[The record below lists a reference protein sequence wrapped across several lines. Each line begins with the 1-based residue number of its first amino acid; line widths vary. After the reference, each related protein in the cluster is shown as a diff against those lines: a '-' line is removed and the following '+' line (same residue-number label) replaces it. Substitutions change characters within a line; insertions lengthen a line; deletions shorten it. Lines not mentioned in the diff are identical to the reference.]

1 MPFKLSRI
9 KKKDLILWVLIL
21 IPYLLLIPAALWY
34 FHKIDNIANA
44 SFIIINKAEMTL
56 SLYNYRGELIQ
67 KSGVATGKNFGS
79 KQSVG
84 DLKTPE
90 GTFNIASIEDASN
103 WSHDF
108 KDDSLG
114 VINNA
119 YGPYFIRLNVPNQKG
134 IGIHGT
140 RDEKSIGSR
149 ASEGCIRMKNEDIL
163 QLVTKIKTN
172 CVVVITPGK
181 EDIKENNK
189 DSNPKLVESSPKI
202 NVVKA
207 TKKPL
212 LQQTKKSEKR

>member
-9 KKKDLILWVLIL
+9 KRKDLILWVLIL
-21 IPYLLLIPAALWY
+21 MPYLLLIPAALWY

-56 SLYNYRGELIQ
+56 SLYNYKGELIQ

-90 GTFNIASIEDASN
+90 GTFTIASIEDASN

-140 RDEKSIGSR
+140 HDEKSIGSR

>member
-21 IPYLLLIPAALWY
+21 MPYLLLIPAALWY

-140 RDEKSIGSR
+140 HDEKSIGNR

>member
-1 MPFKLSRI
+1 MPFNLTRI
-9 KKKDLILWVLIL
+9 KKKELILWVLIL

-34 FHKIDNIANA
+34 FHKVDNIANA

-56 SLYNYRGELIQ
+56 SLYNYKGELIQ

-79 KQSVG
+79 KQSIG

-90 GTFNIASIEDASN
+90 GTFTIASIEDASN

-140 RDEKSIGSR
+140 HDEKSIGSR

>member
-1 MPFKLSRI
+1 MPFKLRRI
-9 KKKDLILWVLIL
+9 KKNEVILWVLIL

-34 FHKIDNIANA
+34 FHKLENIANA

-56 SLYNYRGELIQ
+56 SLYSYKGELIQ

-79 KQSVG
+79 KQSIG
-84 DLKTPE
+84 DLRTPE
-90 GTFNIASIEDASN
+90 GTFTVSSIEDASN

-140 RDEKSIGSR
+140 HDEKSIGSR
-149 ASEGCIRMKNEDIL
+149 ASEGCIRMNNEDIL
-163 QLVTKIKTN
+163 KLISKIKIN
-172 CVVVITPGK
+172 CVVVITPGI
-181 EDIKENNK
+181 EDIKENYKEANTK
-189 DSNPKLVESSPKI
+189 SVESLPKE
-202 NVVKA
+202 NVVR
-207 TKKPL
+207 TTTKPL
-212 LQQTKKSEKR
+212 SKKVMNKQNK